1 MNHSTSHAK
10 YTRQYRSR
18 HPLAEYAISQIET
31 LELRAQDII
40 KAMGYPTKHTL
51 PACERLRHVL
61 SNQYLG
67 LDGSYRDGY
76 FTADAFLAKLFT
88 VLEMPYEL
96 FAEDTAQIKYELNPN
111 LHALPKY
118 SLRDDINIQFDN
130 TKLLLDATNDYKFTV
145 QQKKTDSA

>member
-10 YTRQYRSR
+10 YTRQYHPR
-18 HPLAEYAISQIET
+18 HPLAQYAISQIEA
-31 LELRAQDII
+31 LELRAQHII

-61 SNQYLG
+61 SNKHLG

-76 FTADAFLAKLFT
+76 FTADAFLAKLFI
-88 VLEMPYEL
+88 VLEIPYEL
-96 FAEDTAQIKYELNPN
+96 FAEDTAQIKYELNPM
-111 LHALPKY
+111 HALPKY
-118 SLRDDINIQFDN
+118 SLQTSFDAQFDN
-130 TKLLLDATNDYKFTV
+130 TKLTLDATNDYKFTV